1 MKYIKHLWR
10 IFLRRIPFEKEGT
23 RCIAEVDLI
32 HEPVDIPRIAR
43 QIIESGSE
51 FQYETIVNIASQY
64 EEMIFEN
71 IMKGRR
77 VHTPNLYILP
87 RVNGVWRHKHAKYDP
102 DEHQATISV
111 VPSARLRE
119 ELRTVEL
126 DVLGSRNNSAHISR
140 IIDDITQQRD
150 NTVTSGDIITLE
162 GTNIKITDED
172 PDTGIF
178 FVHPDGTETMVK
190 HRLIFNEP
198 KRLVSYVPR
207 ELAPGEYQVI
217 VRTRYTPGGTKKCK
231 TLKTIVY
238 PHPVTVCLPPTGAN
252 AEG

>member
-1 MKYIKHLWR
+1 MNYLKHIWR
-10 IFLRRIPFEKEGT
+10 IFLRRIPFEKEGN
-23 RCIAEVDLI
+23 RYMAEVDLI
-32 HEPVDIPRIAR
+32 HEPVDIHKIAR
-43 QIIESGSE
+43 QIIDSGSE

-64 EEMIFEN
+64 EDMIFEN

-87 RVNGVWRHKHAKYDP
+87 RVNGVWPYKTAKYNP
-102 DEHQATISV
+102 KEHQATISV
-111 VPSARLRE
+111 VPSNKLRQA
-119 ELRTVEL
+119 LRTIGL
-126 DVLGSRNNSAHISR
+126 DILGDRNNKAYIAR
-140 IIDDITQQRD
+140 IIDDITQRHD

-178 FVHPDGTETMVK
+178 FLHPDGTETMVK

-207 ELAPGEYQVI
+207 ELSPGEYQVI
-217 VRTRYTPGGTKKCK
+217 VRTRYTNGGIRKCK

-238 PHPVTVCLPPTGAN
+238 PYPVTVCLPPTPDDNQG
-252 AEG
+252 

>member
-1 MKYIKHLWR
+1 MNYIKYIWR
-10 IFLRRIPFEKEGT
+10 IFLRRIPFEKEGN
-23 RCIAEVDLI
+23 RYMAEVDLI
-32 HEPVDIPRIAR
+32 HEPVDIPKIAR

-51 FQYETIVNIASQY
+51 FQYETIVNIATQY
-64 EEMIFEN
+64 EKMIFEN

-87 RVNGVWRHKHAKYDP
+87 RVNGVWPHANAQYNP
-102 DEHQATISV
+102 EEHQATISA
-111 VPSARLRE
+111 VPSNKLRQA
-119 ELRTVEL
+119 LRTIGF
-126 DVLGSRNNSAHISR
+126 DILGGRNNSARISR
-140 IIDDITQQRD
+140 IIDDITQRRD

-162 GTNIKITDED
+162 GTHIKITDED

-207 ELAPGEYQVI
+207 DLAPGEYQVI
-217 VRTRYTPGGTKKCK
+217 IRTRYTPGGTKKCK

-238 PHPVTVCLPPTGAN
+238 PHPVTVCPPPTAVDAG
-252 AEG
+252 G